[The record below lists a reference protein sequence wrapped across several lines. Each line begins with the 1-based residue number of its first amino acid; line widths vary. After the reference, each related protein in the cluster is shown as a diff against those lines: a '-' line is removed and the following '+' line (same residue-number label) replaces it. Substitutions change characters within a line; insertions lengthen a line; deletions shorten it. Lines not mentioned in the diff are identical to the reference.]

1 MGRILA
7 IDYGRK
13 RAGIAVTDPGQII
26 ASPLTTVGAAEI
38 ISFLKNY
45 FMQQEVD
52 FIVVGLPRQM
62 NNTPSESVQYI
73 EPFIRQFK
81 KTFPQM
87 EIVRVDERFTSKMA
101 RQAILESGKKKSERQ
116 NKALV
121 DAVSAAI
128 ILQSYLEMRDMGR
141 FK

>member
-1 MGRILA
+1 MGRVLA

-13 RAGIAVTDPGQII
+13 RVGLAVTDPGQMIG
-26 ASPLTTVGAAEI
+26 SPLTTISAAQI
-38 ISFLKNY
+38 IPFLKNY
-45 FMQQEVD
+45 FMQEEVD
-52 FIVVGLPRQM
+52 LIVIGEPRQM
-62 NNTPSESVQYI
+62 NNMPSESVQHI
-73 EPFIRQFK
+73 EPFIRLFS
-81 KTFPQM
+81 KTFPEM
-87 EIVRVDERFTSKMA
+87 KIVRVDERFTSRMA
-101 RQAILESGKKKSERQ
+101 QQAILQSGKKKSERQ

>member
-13 RAGIAVTDPGQII
+13 RVGLAVTDPGQMISSPMTTISAAQII
-26 ASPLTTVGAAEI
+26 P
-38 ISFLKNY
+38 FLKDY
-45 FMQQEVD
+45 FAKEEVD
-52 FIVVGLPRQM
+52 LFVIGEPRQM
-62 NNTPSESVQYI
+62 NNLPSESVQYI
-73 EPFIRQFK
+73 EPFIRLFR
-81 KTFPQM
+81 KTFPEM
-87 EIVRVDERFTSKMA
+87 KIARVDERFTSHLA
-101 RQAILESGKKKSERQ
+101 QQAIFQSGKKKSARR

>member
-1 MGRILA
+1 MGRVLA

-13 RAGIAVTDPGQII
+13 RVGLAVTDPGQMIS
-26 ASPLTTVGAAEI
+26 SPLTTISAAEI

-45 FMQQEVD
+45 FAQEQVD
-52 FIVVGLPRQM
+52 LIVIGEPRQM
-62 NNTPSESVQYI
+62 NNQPSESVRYI
-73 EPFIRQFK
+73 EPFIRLFH
-81 KTFPQM
+81 KTFPDM
-87 EIVRVDERFTSKMA
+87 KMVRVDERFTSRMA
-101 RQAILESGKKKSERQ
+101 QQTILQSGKKKSERQ

-128 ILQSYLEMRDMGR
+128 ILQSYLEMRDLGR